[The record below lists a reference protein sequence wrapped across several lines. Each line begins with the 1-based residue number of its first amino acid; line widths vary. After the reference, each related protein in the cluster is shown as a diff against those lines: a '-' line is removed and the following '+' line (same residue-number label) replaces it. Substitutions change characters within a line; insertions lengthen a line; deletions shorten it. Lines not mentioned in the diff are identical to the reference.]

1 MSDADYYKASRRN
14 ALQNLF
20 KNPQPIAAQN
30 FFDVSVAESAFDE
43 FAGEIARMRVVR

>member
-1 MSDADYYKASRRN
+1 VSDANHYKAFRRN

-20 KNPQPIAAQN
+20 KNPQPISAQN
-30 FFDVSVAESAFDE
+30 FFDVSVGEAAFDQ